1 MIMDLIEAAV
11 CKRRRYIGPRGRE
24 VALGNAAAV
33 QRATERLDDKNI
45 QENTTIRDGTL
56 IGMVPARRFFEFQA
70 LNSNEQIEG
79 RIGVEVEEP
88 YRIAVIYTNTLVR
101 ASIRRVQV
109 GRGQPKYTLLEILGP
124 AQTPEPV

>member
-56 IGMVPARRFFEFQA
+56 IGMVPARRFFEFRA
-70 LNSNEQIEG
+70 LDSDEQIEG

-88 YRIAVIYTNTLVR
+88 YRTPRYTR
-101 ASIRRVQV
+101 
-109 GRGQPKYTLLEILGP
+109 
-124 AQTPEPV
+124 TPW